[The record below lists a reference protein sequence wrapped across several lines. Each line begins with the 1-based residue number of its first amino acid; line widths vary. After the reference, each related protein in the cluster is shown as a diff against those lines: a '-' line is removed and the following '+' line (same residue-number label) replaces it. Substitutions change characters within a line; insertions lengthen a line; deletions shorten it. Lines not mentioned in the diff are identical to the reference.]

1 MDDAP
6 RTTPQDD
13 EDAPDGAPSP
23 TVPKTTRM
31 SAVVL
36 GAPKAVAEGAS
47 AAPAEPPAAP
57 PRERVLPGRLA
68 LRAILW
74 PVYLLISGAGA
85 LSAWLVSHHVGWPVS
100 VVLLGHA
107 VILMWCW
114 MYGVAWSY
122 RRTLFKLQCFTM
134 AALMLL
140 GAALALW
147 EWSQPQQ
154 IVDRGQLIY
163 RDTLPLAW
171 LAAGALGLALA
182 LLSAHLLYLGRGYRR
197 KARGDD
203 APLPQPETAR

>member
-6 RTTPQDD
+6 RTPPDDD

-36 GAPKAVAEGAS
+36 GAPKASALGAS
-47 AAPAEPPAAP
+47 APAAAQPAP
-57 PRERVLPGRLA
+57 PRERVLPGRMA

-74 PVYLLISGAGA
+74 PVYLLIIGAGA

-134 AALMLL
+134 ATLMLT

-154 IVDRGQLIY
+154 IIDRGQLVY
-163 RDTLPLAW
+163 RDALPLAW
-171 LAAGALGLALA
+171 LAAGALTLALA
-182 LLSAHLLYLGRGYRR
+182 LLCAHLLYLGRGYRR
-197 KARGDD
+197 KAHRDD
-203 APLPQPETAR
+203 APLPQPEPAR